1 MPHNGERAPDFEL
14 LNQDGSSVRL
24 SDFHERKV
32 AIFAFTRVNTMTCNT
47 QACGFRDEYPRFE
60 AANAAVLG
68 INTATPDALR
78 EWKVRHKLPY
88 DLLSDPEHVF
98 LEAWGA
104 WGMSVAHLIKLPVA
118 TRSYWVIGE
127 DGMVVDGQVGVGP
140 GESVARALM
149 AIERT
154 HIAG

>member
-24 SDFHERKV
+24 SDFHGRKV
-32 AIFAFTRVNTMTCNT
+32 AIFVFTRVNTMTCNT

-88 DLLSDPEHVF
+88 DVLSDPEHV
-98 LEAWGA
+98 LIEAWGA
-104 WGMSVAHLIKLPVA
+104 WGMSLAHLIKLPAA

-127 DGMVVDGQVGVGP
+127 NGMVIDGQVGVGP
-140 GESVARALM
+140 GESVARALA

-154 HIAG
+154 RVTG